1 MLVAM
6 LSLAGCSASESPHV
20 IRFALNTAPVSL
32 DPRHATDATS
42 ARLNRLLYAQLV
54 DFDAQSRVVPSL
66 AHWQQLDVQH
76 YRFVLGDR
84 NRRFHNGQIVQ
95 AADVAATYA
104 YVLDAANGSP
114 YRAPLAH
121 ISRIEVIDDDTIDFY
136 LERPDTL
143 FVERLTIGIL
153 PAKLIA
159 QGHDFHRLP
168 IGSGAFRFVAHHG
181 AGDISLERTADQQQ
195 LRFLEVRDPTVR
207 VLKLLRGEVDMLQND
222 VAPELINWL
231 ADRQGIR
238 LQRRHGS
245 NYTYLGINHAEPALS
260 DRRVREA
267 IACAIDRRKLIHY
280 LLADGARPAQS
291 LLPPEHWAGHRG
303 LPARHCSTNDSRL
316 LLQQAGYDAR
326 NKPRLVYKTSTD
338 PLRVRLA
345 TVIREQ
351 LNSAG
356 FDVQV
361 QSLDWGTFYADI
373 KSGNFE
379 LYSLTWVGIRSPDSF
394 EYIFHSRSLPPAGA
408 NRGHYVNQQADTL
421 IDTALAQTHVEA
433 MLPSLLA
440 LQQLLN
446 EDLVYV
452 PLWYEDHVVAMREHL
467 TGYTLSADGNYDG
480 LANVSLSDTM
490 PPLAAHATGMMD

>member
-1 MLVAM
+1 M
-6 LSLAGCSASESPHV
+6 LSLAACSASESPHA
-20 IRFALNTAPVSL
+20 IRFALSTAPVSL

-42 ARLNRLLYAQLV
+42 ARLNRLLYARLV
-54 DFDAQSRVVPSL
+54 DFDAQSRVVPAL
-66 AHWQQLDVQH
+66 AHWQQLDTQH
-76 YRFVLGDR
+76 YRFVLHDR
-84 NRRFHNGQIVQ
+84 YRHFHNGQTLQ
-95 AADVAATYA
+95 ATDVAATYA

-121 ISRIEVIDDDTIDFY
+121 ISRIEVLDNDTIDFY
-136 LERPDTL
+136 LDRPDAL
-143 FVERLTIGIL
+143 FVERLTIGVM
-153 PAKLIA
+153 PAELIA
-159 QGHDFHRLP
+159 QGHDFHRQP
-168 IGSGAFRFVAHHG
+168 IGSGAFRFVAHNG
-181 AGDISLERTADQQQ
+181 AGDISLERIADRQQF
-195 LRFLEVRDPTVR
+195 RFLEVRDPTVR

-231 ADRQGIR
+231 ADREGIR

-245 NYTYLGINHAEPALS
+245 NFSYLGINHAEPALS

-267 IACAIDRRKLIHY
+267 IACAIDRQQLIRY

-291 LLPPEHWAGHRG
+291 LLPPEHWAGHPD
-303 LPARHCSTNDSRL
+303 LPKQHCTAREASAL
-316 LLQQAGYDAR
+316 LRQAGYDAH

-345 TVIREQ
+345 TVVREQ

-408 NRGHYVNQQADTL
+408 NRGRYVNQQADTL
-421 IDTALAQTHVEA
+421 IDTALAQTNVKA

-452 PLWYEDHVVAMREHL
+452 PLWYEDHVVAMREQL
-467 TGYTLSADGNYDG
+467 TGYMLSADGNYDG
-480 LANVSLSDTM
+480 LANVSLRDSGQS
-490 PPLAAHATGMMD
+490 LAAHATGMMD